1 MDELKTAELLTAEL
15 SPTEHKTPELTIF
28 YDGGCPLC
36 MKEMRHLHQADSKNK
51 ILFVDINAND
61 FQSNYPTIKK
71 DEANR
76 ILHGWVADG
85 SLILGLDVTCKAWS
99 LVGKGRWLAVLRWP
113 LIKPVADLFYLFF
126 AKYRNSISWWLTG
139 QRRCNS
145 CQLDRKSP

>member
-1 MDELKTAELLTAEL
+1 
-15 SPTEHKTPELTIF
+15 
-28 YDGGCPLC
+28 
-36 MKEMRHLHQADSKNK
+36 MRHLHQADSNNK

-61 FQSNYPTIKK
+61 FQSNYPTINK

-99 LVGKGRWLAVLRWP
+99 LVGKGRWLVVLRWP

-145 CQLDRKSP
+145 CRLDRKSP